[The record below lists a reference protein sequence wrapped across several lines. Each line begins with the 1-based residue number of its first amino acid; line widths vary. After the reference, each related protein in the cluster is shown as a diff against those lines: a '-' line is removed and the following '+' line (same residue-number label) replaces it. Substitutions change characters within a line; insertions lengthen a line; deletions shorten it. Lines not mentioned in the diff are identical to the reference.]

1 MRRVKKNQ
9 RFHSGQK
16 YRERVKQQ
24 FVDVTIGFCR
34 GISSVGRVLRSH
46 RRGQGFE
53 SPILH
58 LFCTVTDYLSS
69 IATIAIPDAAI
80 CFS

>member
-1 MRRVKKNQ
+1 MLRL
-9 RFHSGQK
+9 
-16 YRERVKQQ
+16 EI
-24 FVDVTIGFCR
+24 DR

-58 LFCTVTDYLSS
+58 SLPLDHTMTRTSV
-69 IATIAIPDAAI
+69 INR
-80 CFS
+80 